1 MAPVNDPHSR
11 RPAAAA
17 GPGARPGQKAG
28 FTPAGPTQNP
38 RIPPQ
43 IPPNERHCR
52 PGAPRLFWQ
61 CHMKYVW
68 SELKQR
74 SMSADDVVRL
84 VPSGGRAF
92 LHGGAATPTVLVDAL
107 ARRTDVEGVRVY
119 HVHTE
124 GGLAIADPSC
134 EGRIRSVSLFT
145 GAAARPAIAEG
156 RADFMPVFLSDIPH
170 FFRSRRIPLDVA
182 ILQLSP
188 PDEHGWCTLGS
199 SVDVA
204 LAAFES
210 AAIIL
215 AEINEQMPRTRGES
229 FVPFSRISAFI
240 ATDRPMHMHPPEPE
254 SPIEGRIGEIIADL
268 VEDGS
273 TLQMG
278 IGAIPDAVLTRLHHK
293 RDLGIHT
300 EMFSDRL
307 IPLVEA
313 GAVTNKHKAV
323 FPGRILT
330 AFCVGTRRTF
340 DFVHDNPF
348 VTFAGSDRTND
359 TASIRKN
366 PKVVAI
372 NSAIEIDLTGQ
383 VCADSMGHRIYSGI
397 GGQMDFIRGAAL
409 SPGGKPI
416 IALPATAKGGSIS
429 RITAE
434 LKPGAGVV
442 TTRGHVHWVVTEY
455 GAVNLQGMTLRERAE
470 ALISIAHPDFRA
482 ELRRSVAAIRHFDF
496 GGL

>member
-1 MAPVNDPHSR
+1 
-11 RPAAAA
+11 
-17 GPGARPGQKAG
+17 
-28 FTPAGPTQNP
+28 
-38 RIPPQ
+38 
-43 IPPNERHCR
+43 
-52 PGAPRLFWQ
+52 
-61 CHMKYVW
+61 MKNAW
-68 SELKQR
+68 SQLKQR
-74 SMSADDVVRL
+74 AMSAEDVVKL
-84 VPSGGRAF
+84 VPNGSNAF
-92 LHGGAATPTVLVDAL
+92 LHGGAATPTALVEAL
-107 ARRTDVEGVRVY
+107 AKRTDLEGLKVY

-124 GGLAIADPSC
+124 GPMPILDKSC

-145 GAAARPAIAEG
+145 GGAARPVIAEG
-156 RADFMPVFLSDIPH
+156 RGDFMPVFLSDIPY
-170 FFRSRRIPLDVA
+170 FFRTRKIPLDVA

-188 PDEHGWCTLGS
+188 PDDHGWCTLGS

-210 AAIIL
+210 AKIII

-229 FVPFSRISAFI
+229 FVPFSRVNGFI
-240 ATDRPMHMHPPEPE
+240 ATDRPMHEHAPDPET
-254 SPIEGRIGEIIADL
+254 PIEARIGEIIADL

-278 IGAIPDAVLTRLHHK
+278 IGAIPDAVLSRLHHK

-307 IPLVEA
+307 VPLVEA
-313 GAVTNKHKAV
+313 GAVTNKHKVV
-323 FPGRILT
+323 FPGRIVT

-340 DFVHDNPF
+340 DFVHDNPL

-359 TASIRKN
+359 TAAIRKN

-416 IALPATAKGGSIS
+416 IALPSTAKGGTIS
-429 RITAE
+429 RLTAE

-455 GAVNLQGMTLRERAE
+455 GAVNLQAKTLRERAE

-482 ELRRSVAAIRHFDF
+482 ELRRAVKGIRHFDF
-496 GGL
+496 GAI